1 MATLNSFLHL
11 ADLYKRQDGMQKIAR
26 IIEILGESNPI
37 LSDAPTLECNDGTSH
52 LTTMRS
58 TLPGVSW
65 RILNQGVA
73 ETKSATTQVRDTT
86 GIIEAHSRVD
96 EHLVDI
102 SNDGGAF
109 RASESQAFL
118 EAMAQEHATAI
129 FYHNTNTDP
138 ERILGLAPRFG
149 ALTGADNSNQ
159 VITASGAGSVNTSI
173 WFIVWG
179 PQTCHLI
186 HPKGTNGGLKHTD
199 HGLQRVEDSSN
210 NPYYAFCDQYVWQ
223 TGISVRDWRYIVR
236 ICNIDVSNLTVD
248 ANTGANLIDL
258 MVQAYYQLQQRQTPQ
273 GMGVIYCNTTIKR
286 FLHHHAMQSNSNTQL
301 TIQQTVEGKPVVM
314 FLDFPIHEIDAIV
327 NTEETVS

>member
-1 MATLNSFLHL
+1 MATLNSFLNL
-11 ADLYKRQDGMQKIAR
+11 ADLYRRQDGKQKIAR
-26 IIEILGESNPI
+26 IIEILSETNPI
-37 LSDAPTLECNDGTSH
+37 LADAPAIECNDGSSH

-65 RILNQGVA
+65 RILNKGVA

-102 SNDGGAF
+102 SNDPGAF
-109 RASESQAFL
+109 RASEAQAFL
-118 EAMAQEHATAI
+118 EAMAQEHATAL

-149 ALTGADNSNQ
+149 ALTGEDNSNQ
-159 VITASGAGSVNTSI
+159 IISASGAQSDNTSI

-186 HPKGTNGGLKHTD
+186 YPAGTTAGMKHTN
-199 HGLQRVEDSSN
+199 HGLQRVEDSDN
-210 NPYYAFCDQYVWQ
+210 NPYYAFCDQYVWH

-236 ICNIDVSNLTVD
+236 ICNIDVSDLTVG
-248 ANTGANLIDL
+248 ATAGANLIDL
-258 MVQAYYQLQQRQTPQ
+258 MVQAYYQLQQRKTPQ

-286 FLHHHAMQSNSNTQL
+286 FLHHHAMKANSNTQL
-301 TIQQTVEGKPVVM
+301 SIRETVDGMPVVM
-314 FLDFPIHEIDAIV
+314 FLDFPIHEVDAI
-327 NTEETVS
+327 TDAEATVT